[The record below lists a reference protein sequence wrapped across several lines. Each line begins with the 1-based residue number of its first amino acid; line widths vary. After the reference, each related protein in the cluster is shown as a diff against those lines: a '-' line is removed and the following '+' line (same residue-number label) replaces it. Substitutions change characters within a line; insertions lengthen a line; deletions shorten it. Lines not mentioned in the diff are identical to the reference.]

1 MATPHVAGAAGL
13 YLESNPGATP
23 AQVASALAGNA
34 TAGVVL
40 DVAGTPNL
48 LLYTGFISGGG
59 GSGNT
64 APTASISSPGAGS
77 SFPAGSSI
85 SFAGSGSDLEDGAL
99 SGSSLVW
106 TSSLNGQIGTGTGF
120 SSSSLSVGTH
130 LITLTATDSKGLT
143 GSATR
148 SITVT
153 DPTPPPPNQPPTA
166 EFSWSCSAGNSHKCT
181 LDASGSSDD
190 AGIVSYS
197 WDFGNGKTKTQG
209 SPVARVSFGAGGS
222 YNVTLTVQD
231 AGGLTASV
239 SHLVVVP

>member
-1 MATPHVAGAAGL
+1 
-13 YLESNPGATP
+13 
-23 AQVASALAGNA
+23 
-34 TAGVVL
+34 
-40 DVAGTPNL
+40 
-48 LLYTGFISGGG
+48 LYTGFISGGG
-59 GSGNT
+59 GSSNT
-64 APTASISSPGAGS
+64 APTASISAPGAGS
-77 SFPAGSSI
+77 SFTAGSSI

-106 TSSLNGQIGTGTGF
+106 TSSLDGQIGTGTGF
-120 SSSSLSVGTH
+120 STSSLSVGTH

-153 DPTPPPPNQPPTA
+153 DPAPPAPNQPPVAAFT
-166 EFSWSCSAGNSHKCT
+166 WSCSGNSHKCT

-190 AGIVSYS
+190 AGIVSYT
-197 WDFGNGKTKTQG
+197 WVLGNGVTKTQS
-209 SPVARVSFGAGGS
+209 SPLARVSFGASGS
-222 YNVTLTVQD
+222 FNVTLTVRD